1 LGMAAAEGWAIWI
14 TGLPGSGK
22 STVARLLR
30 QNLNERGVRSQILSS
45 DAIRRTLMSNPNY
58 SEDERDMIYRAI
70 AFVAKMLTE
79 NSVNVII
86 DATGNR
92 RRYRDNCRSQLS
104 RYLEVYLRCPLNVC
118 ISREESR
125 KETFL
130 APRDIYRKAKS
141 GASHTVPGLGAPYE
155 APENPGIAVHSERQS
170 PEEIVEV
177 IVNKMEKNG
186 MLNSS
191 G

>member
-1 LGMAAAEGWAIWI
+1 MGMAAAEGWAIWI

-45 DAIRRTLMSNPNY
+45 DAIRKTLTPNPNY
-58 SEDERDMIYRAI
+58 SEDERDMIYSAI

-141 GASHTVPGLGAPYE
+141 GVSHTVPGLGAPYE
-155 APENPGIAVHSERQS
+155 APENPEIAVHSERQS

-186 MLNSS
+186 MLSSS